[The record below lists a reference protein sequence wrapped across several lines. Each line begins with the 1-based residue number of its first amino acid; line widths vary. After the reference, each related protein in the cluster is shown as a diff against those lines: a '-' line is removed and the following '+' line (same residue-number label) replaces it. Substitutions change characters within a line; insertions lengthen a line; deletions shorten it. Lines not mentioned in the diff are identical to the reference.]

1 MDFFFGIIVGAG
13 ACGLVFLSF
22 NVFRASEID
31 ELEEKIRADAA
42 ERAAKLK
49 AAEQK
54 LRSRLK
60 R

>member
-13 ACGLVFLSF
+13 ASGMAFLAF
-22 NVFRASEID
+22 NVFRASEVDKI
-31 ELEEKIRADAA
+31 EEKIRADAA
-42 ERAAKLK
+42 EKAAKLK

-54 LRSRLK
+54 LRNRIK